1 VEGTPQVKPNPVP
14 NVVLDPGRESL
25 ISSSGVLLLRES
37 VRVAGLD
44 RGLSTAL
51 SRWRPAGARHDPGK
65 VLLDVVTA
73 VALGGDCLADLAA
86 VRAQPSIFGTVASDP
101 TVSRLFATL
110 AGDVD
115 AAVAAI
121 RSARADAR
129 AAVWAR
135 RRPLA
140 GVPGTRTGGQV
151 IVDIDATLVTAHS
164 DKENAEPTHKRG
176 FGFAPMC
183 AFVDHGA
190 HGTGETLGIDLRP
203 VKASPWNSA
212 DHIRVLDNALTQ
224 LPEHERDQVLV
235 RADTGAASKAFVH
248 HITDLGL
255 EYSIGFAAH
264 DPVRAAIEAL
274 PEQAWRAAVDG
285 DGEPRDGAQVA
296 ELTTWMPTP
305 TKPTRSPARFGPQT
319 WPSHMRV
326 IARRERPH
334 PGAQLRLTD
343 HNGWRITCFATNTK
357 GPGWTLAALEVR
369 HRQRA
374 RCEDRIR
381 GLKDTGLRNLPFH
394 GYAQNRIWV
403 EVVALAADLL
413 AWTQTLA
420 FDETQPARRW
430 EPKRIR
436 FRLLAV
442 AGRIIRT
449 GRRRRLR
456 LPRDWPWN
464 HLIDTGWHTLRTA

>member
-1 VEGTPQVKPNPVP
+1 MKPNPVP
-14 NVVLDPGRESL
+14 NVVLDPVRESL
-25 ISSSGVLLLRES
+25 ISSSGALLIRETI
-37 VRVAGLD
+37 RVSGMD
-44 RGLSTAL
+44 RQLSTAL
-51 SRWRPAGARHDPGK
+51 SPWRSARAVHDPGK
-65 VLLDVVTA
+65 VLLDVAIA

-86 VRAQPSIFGTVASDP
+86 VRAQPAVFGSVASDP
-101 TVSRLFATL
+101 TVSRIFTAL
-110 AGDVD
+110 AGDVGT
-115 AAVAAI
+115 AVAAI
-121 RSARADAR
+121 RQVRAQTR
-129 AAVWAR
+129 AAVWSR

-140 GVPGTRTGGQV
+140 GIPGRRAGGQV

-164 DKENAEPTHKRG
+164 EKEGAEPTFKRG

-183 AFVDHGA
+183 AFVDHGE
-190 HGTGETLGIDLRP
+190 HGTGEALAIELRP
-203 VKASPWNSA
+203 GKASPWHSA
-212 DHIRVLDNALTQ
+212 DHITILDTALAQ
-224 LPEHERDQVLV
+224 LPEAERGQVLV
-235 RADTGAASKAFVH
+235 RADTGASSKAFLH
-248 HITDLGL
+248 HITDAGL
-255 EYSIGFAAH
+255 EYSIGFAAQE
-264 DPVRAAIEAL
+264 PVRAAIEAI

-285 DGEPRDGAQVA
+285 DGEARDGAQVA
-296 ELTTWMPTP
+296 DLTAWMPTP
-305 TKPTRSPARFGPQT
+305 TKPTRSPARFGPQH
-319 WPSHMRV
+319 WPEGMRV

-343 HNGWRITCFATNTK
+343 HNGWRITCFATNTSRSAR
-357 GPGWTLAALEVR
+357 WRLADLEVR

-381 GLKDTGLRNLPFH
+381 CLKDTGLRNLPFH
-394 GYAQNRIWV
+394 RYAHNRIWV

-420 FDETQPARRW
+420 FDAHEPARRW
-430 EPKRIR
+430 EPKRLR

-464 HLIDTGWHTLRTA
+464 RLIDSGWTTLRAA

>member
-1 VEGTPQVKPNPVP
+1 MKRSRVRSL
-14 NVVLDPGRESL
+14 VLDPVRESL
-25 ISSSGVLLLRES
+25 ISSSGALLLQE
-37 VRVAGLD
+37 VIRVAGLGHD
-44 RGLSTAL
+44 L
-51 SRWRPAGARHDPGK
+51 SRALGPWRSGRAVHDPGK
-65 VLLDVVTA
+65 VLLDVATA
-73 VALGGDCLADLAA
+73 VALGGDCLADVAA
-86 VRAQPSIFGTVASDP
+86 VRSQPGLFGPVASDP
-101 TVSRLFATL
+101 TVSRLFAAL
-110 AGDVD
+110 AADAD
-115 AAVAAI
+115 AAVTAI
-121 RSARADAR
+121 REVRARAR

-140 GVPGTRTGGQV
+140 GTPGRRAGGQV
-151 IVDIDATLVTAHS
+151 IVDIDSTLVTAHS
-164 DKENAEPTHKRG
+164 DKQGAEPTHKKT

-183 AFVDHGA
+183 VFVDHGL
-190 HGTGETLGIDLRP
+190 HGTGETLAVDLRP
-203 VKASPWNSA
+203 GKASPWNSA
-212 DHIRVLDNALTQ
+212 DHIAILDAALAQ
-224 LPEHERDQVLV
+224 LPADERGQVLV
-235 RADTGAASKAFVH
+235 RADTGAAAKAFLH

-255 EYSIGFAAH
+255 EYSAGFPAMGPVKAA
-264 DPVRAAIEAL
+264 VEAI
-274 PEQAWRAAVDG
+274 PEQAWRAAVDS
-285 DGEPRDGAQVA
+285 DGEDRDGAQVA

-305 TKPTRSPARFGPQT
+305 TKPTRSPARFGPQE
-319 WPSHMRV
+319 WPPGMRV

-381 GLKDTGLRNLPFH
+381 ALKDTGLRNLPFH

-403 EVVALAADLL
+403 EIVALAADLL
-413 AWTQTLA
+413 AWMQTLA
-420 FDETQPARRW
+420 FDETDPARRW
-430 EPKRIR
+430 EPKRLR
-436 FRLLAV
+436 FRVLAV

-464 HLIDTGWHTLRTA
+464 RLIDTGWTSLRIA